1 MNESETQ
8 TSPPPLVPPSPATSH
23 PVDDPGAIAMQS
35 TGSRLLA
42 LAGIGAIALASTGAF
57 AWTAGWLGGERL
69 TARRV
74 VDAMEANTLAH
85 PGFRRNH
92 AKGVCVAGTFR
103 GSGQGRALSTA
114 TVFSGEPVPVLGR
127 LSIGGPDPH
136 GADNSARVR
145 SMALQ
150 FGDAGAGQWRMALNS
165 FPFFAVATPQA
176 FHQQTLAKRPD
187 PATGKP
193 DPAAMD
199 KFLAAHPQA
208 RRFGEWAKTA
218 PWSDSWANTHY
229 NSVNAFRFIDA
240 DGTERFVRWSM
251 RPHAAFHALDDVG
264 RNRANADFLS
274 AELQTRLA
282 QGPLSWDMVVT
293 LAAPGDAV
301 DDPSRPWPG
310 TRRQVVAGT
319 LSLVHAEPQATG
331 ECRDVNFDPLILPSG
346 IAPSGDPIL
355 AARSAAYSQSF
366 NRRQREI
373 ALRRGAGTGT
383 GKAQSR

>member
-1 MNESETQ
+1 MHESEPSNHPSP
-8 TSPPPLVPPSPATSH
+8 SPPAPSPPFDAQ
-23 PVDDPGAIAMQS
+23 GAIAAQL
-35 TGSRLLA
+35 TRGRLLA
-42 LAGIGAIALASTGAF
+42 FAGIGAIALGSASAF

-69 TARRV
+69 TAPRV
-74 VDAMEANTLAH
+74 VNAMEANGPAH

-103 GSGQGRALSTA
+103 GTEQGQALSTA

-127 LSIGGPDPH
+127 FSIGGPNPH

-150 FGDAGAGQWRMALNS
+150 FGGPDASQWRMALNS

-193 DPAAMD
+193 DPAAMEG
-199 KFLAAHPQA
+199 FLATHPQA
-208 RRFGEWAKTA
+208 RKFRQWAKTA
-218 PWSDSWANTHY
+218 PWSDSWANTQY

-240 DGTERFVRWSM
+240 DGSERLVRWSM
-251 RPHAAFHALDDVG
+251 RPHAAVHPLDAAE
-264 RNRANADFLS
+264 RERADADFL
-274 AELQTRLA
+274 AADLQTRLA
-282 QGPLSWDMVVT
+282 QGSVHWDMVVT
-293 LAAPGDAV
+293 LAAAGDPV
-301 DDPSRPWPG
+301 NDPSRPWPG
-310 TRRQVVAGT
+310 TREQVVAGT
-319 LSLVHAEPQATG
+319 LTLVHAEPQATG

-346 IAPSGDPIL
+346 VAASDDPIL

-373 ALRRGAGTGT
+373 ALGRGDAATAT
-383 GKAQSR
+383 EPTR